1 MTFRINQEKA
11 IQASIKNDFKSG
23 VHFHATGTGK
33 SWIGLQ
39 MIIEYNKRYPKNNI
53 IWLCEQKSIL
63 VEQFDTKCI
72 KERGFSSILKE
83 FHILNYTQRKQK
95 DWYNS
100 INVSKFWNKPV
111 LIIINRAFL
120 TSSDKYM
127 KIQLPIHLVV
137 HDECHSIQNKTT
149 QQFYNYMLSRYQ
161 KDNISCIGF
170 SATPNL
176 NIKPFKNILSKYSI
190 YDAYCDKV
198 IVPPK
203 IKWFQTNQP
212 LEQLD
217 ILLLVKK
224 LIVDVPY
231 KKVILWC
238 GMIQKCVELAN
249 LWKQYF
255 PNFMICVDTSQGNSD
270 YKTYQDFEK
279 LESNGLLFC
288 AGKHREGSDIKNLD
302 TCVFLDKVEERNSKK
317 FVQCVGRV
325 LRLDKNNSKKYGLI
339 IDAKAKNCIK
349 ICDRMN
355 QYLKCDASIF
365 PWDYQYQVMQVN
377 SKSIQVNTLNLVNK
391 NKNNDINA
399 LIDLVKNDSLSRY
412 QMDHLISLVNKPEIK
427 TCLEQII
434 KNIESKQADTIYN
447 NQVSSKGL
455 ETYKSLSPSV
465 KLLKHAVG
473 KGDANQEIKRSDL
486 TSKFVRNIQN
496 DEKYEKRLEMELDLI
511 EKKELIPYLLQSLEI
526 LKMTRNIPHVT
537 RGSCGSSLVCYL
549 LGISHVD
556 PLKYDIKFA
565 RFLNEFRDTLPD
577 IDFDFPYHLRD
588 EVFLKL
594 QLKWPGKIARI
605 SNHVYYHKKSALRK
619 ALRLSGHRKFIPKND
634 INKVIHKFEFKKQ
647 KEIYNNA
654 YKLENTFNTYSLH
667 CGGIVYYPE
676 GVPKKL
682 ILSGQQNNVLNQIN
696 LNKKDVAKENKFKI
710 DILSSRGLAQ
720 LYECNNYSLINFE
733 RFLDDS
739 KTKKM
744 LENGFNIGLTLA
756 ESPLMRKAMLKV
768 KPKNVHD
775 IAICLSIIRPAARE
789 ARKTESVDYNEHFV
803 FDDDAITIISKI
815 LKCSDNIADKY
826 RRLIAKKDK
835 KTILE
840 IKKVVSR
847 QPSLKPLYSKLKN
860 LQKYSFCKSHAY
872 SYAQLVWQLA
882 YMKANYPKQ
891 FWNATLNH
899 CQSSYR
905 KWVHYYEARS
915 VGVEVSRLT
924 LKRNDTSI
932 YAETRKKK
940 FFDLTQEEQLRK
952 YGYWNMETDDFYPNC
967 FYNIISKEGKNYIEF
982 DGLIA
987 SHRFLTR
994 YESGRKITKITM
1006 FFCVASQQYYETLI
1020 DSPGEQMSKYIG
1032 VKGSGYI
1039 EDSVQKII
1047 KLDKYELY

>member
-39 MIIEYNKRYPKNNI
+39 LIIEYNKRYPQNNI

-63 VEQFDTKCI
+63 LEQFDNKCI
-72 KERGFSSILKE
+72 KDRGFSDILKV
-83 FHILNYTQRKQK
+83 FHILNYTQRKQQ

-120 TSSDKYM
+120 TSSDKY
-127 KIQLPIHLVV
+127 KKVQLPINLIV
-137 HDECHSIQNKTT
+137 HDECHSIQNNTT
-149 QQFYNYMLSRYQ
+149 QRFYDYMLSRH
-161 KDNISCIGF
+161 KNNNISCIGF

-176 NIKPFKNILSKYSI
+176 NINPFKNIISKYSI

-203 IKWFQTNQP
+203 IKWFQTNKP

-238 GMIQKCVELAN
+238 GMIQKCFDLAN

-255 PNFMICVDTSQGNSD
+255 PNFTICVDTSQGNND
-270 YKTYQDFEK
+270 FKTYQDFEH

-325 LRLDKNNSKKYGLI
+325 LRLDKNNSKKFGLI

-355 QYLKCDASIF
+355 QYLKCDSSIF
-365 PWDYQYQVMQVN
+365 PWDYQYQVINVN
-377 SKSIQVNTLNLVNK
+377 SKPIQVNTLNLVNK
-391 NKNNDINA
+391 NKFNDDINSLLELANNDN
-399 LIDLVKNDSLSRY
+399 LSR
-412 QMDHLISLVNKPEIK
+412 QQIDSLISLAKKPELK
-427 TCLEQII
+427 ACLESNI
-434 KNIESKQADTIYN
+434 KKIKDA
-447 NQVSSKGL
+447 G
-455 ETYKSLSPSV
+455 
-465 KLLKHAVG
+465 G
-473 KGDANQEIKRSDL
+473 KGVYSQNNKRSDL
-486 TSKFVRNIQN
+486 TSKFIRNMINN
-496 DEKYEKRLEMELDLI
+496 DKYEKRLKMELDLI

-556 PLKYDIKFA
+556 PVKYDIKFA
-565 RFLNEFRDTLPD
+565 RFLNDFRDTLPD

-619 ALRLSGHRKFIPKND
+619 ALRISGHRKFIPKND
-634 INKVIHKFEFKKQ
+634 IHKVINKFEYKKQ
-647 KEIYNNA
+647 KSIYKEA
-654 YKLENTFNTYSLH
+654 QKLENTFNTYSLH

-696 LNKKDVAKENKFKI
+696 LNKKDVAKEKKFKI

-733 RFLDDS
+733 RFLDDN
-739 KTKKM
+739 KTKLM

-815 LKCSDNIADKY
+815 LNCNDDIADKY

-835 KTILE
+835 KTILD

-847 QPSLKPLYSKLKN
+847 QPNLKVLYSKLKN

-891 FWNATLNH
+891 FWMATLNH

-905 KWVHYYEARS
+905 KWVHYYEARCA
-915 VGVEVSRLT
+915 GVEVSKLT
-924 LKRNDTSI
+924 LKRNDGSI
-932 YAETRKKK
+932 YSENRKRK

-952 YGYWNMETDDFYPNC
+952 YGYWNMISDDFYPDC
-967 FYNIISKEGKNYIEF
+967 FYKLISKDGKTYIEF
-982 DGLIA
+982 IGLIA

-994 YESGRKITKITM
+994 YVNGRKITKITV
-1006 FFCVASQQYYETLI
+1006 FFGVGLQKYYETLI
-1020 DSPGEQMSKYIG
+1020 DAPSNQMSSYICL
-1032 VKGSGYI
+1032 KGSGFI
-1039 EDSVQKII
+1039 EDNIQNII